1 VADPHAQ
8 LALLRFS
15 GELGIKGRATRRQF
29 RDRLVGN
36 LKDALRSHDVEAR
49 IEVSHD
55 RILVEFPPEYQTR
68 AGGEAGAEQVLER
81 IFGTQSISW
90 VRRYPLGAVE
100 ELVET
105 GVSLFREQ
113 VRGRRFAV
121 RARWVGGRPLG
132 GMRSHD
138 VEVELGAALLP
149 FAAGVDL
156 GDPEICVRLELTA
169 TSVCFFSEQLPG
181 PGGLPLGVEGA
192 AVSLLSG
199 GFDSAVASWQLLR
212 RGVALDYV
220 FCNLGGPGHLRDVL
234 GVAQHLAR
242 HWSHGDR
249 PRLHALD
256 FEPLARALREHTHQR
271 YWQVLLKRM
280 MLRAAT
286 HVGRRNRSPAIVTGD
301 AMGQVSSQTLTNLAT
316 VSGATDHTLL
326 RPLLGFDKQEIIA
339 MARRIGSYEFSLG
352 VEEHCALVPHRPAT
366 AANPEAVAREEARL
380 PAGLIEQAVHARHVF
395 DLRSFEIDRFEESD
409 LGIDHLPRNALLI
422 DLRSIE
428 QFRQDHHP
436 RALHL
441 DFEQALEA
449 SASLDRS
456 RSYVFCCQFG
466 LLSAHLAQKF
476 TRAGFDAHHLRGGQ
490 RSLMELAKSEPTP
503 ARE

>member
-1 VADPHAQ
+1 MADPHAQ

-29 RDRLVGN
+29 RERLVGN
-36 LKDALRSHDVEAR
+36 LKDALRSRDIEAR

-55 RILVEFPPEYQTR
+55 RILVELPPEHQTG
-68 AGGEAGAEQVLER
+68 AGGEPSAEQVLTR

-90 VRRYPLGAVE
+90 VRRYPLGALE

-105 GVSLFREQ
+105 GLSLFREQ
-113 VRGRRFAV
+113 VRGQRFAV

-156 GDPEICVRLELTA
+156 GEPEVCVRLELA
-169 TSVCFFSEQLPG
+169 AGSVCFFSEQLPG

-220 FCNLGGPGHLRDVL
+220 FCNLGGPGHLSEVL
-234 GVAQHLAR
+234 RVAQYLAR
-242 HWSHGDR
+242 HWSYGDR

-256 FEPLARALREHTHQR
+256 FGPLVRALREHTTQR

-280 MLRAAT
+280 MLRAAAR
-286 HVGRRNRSPAIVTGD
+286 VGRRNRSPAIVTGD
-301 AMGQVSSQTLTNLAT
+301 AMGQVSSQTLTNLT
-316 VSGATDHTLL
+316 TISGATEHSLL
-326 RPLLGFDKQEIIA
+326 RPLLGCDKQEIIE
-339 MARRIGSYEFSLG
+339 MARRIGSYELSLG
-352 VEEHCALVPHRPAT
+352 VEEHCALVSQRPAT
-366 AANPEAVAREEARL
+366 AASPEAIASEEARL
-380 PAGLIEQAVHARHVF
+380 PAGLIEQAVRARHVF
-395 DLRSFEIDRFEESD
+395 DLRSFEIDSLEEGD

-422 DLRSIE
+422 DLRPIE
-428 QFRQDHHP
+428 QFRQAHHP

-441 DFEQALEA
+441 DFEQTLQA

-456 RSYVFCCQFG
+456 RRYVFCCQFG
-466 LLSAHLAQKF
+466 LLSAHLAQQL

-490 RSLMELAKSEPTP
+490 PALMELAKSEPT
-503 ARE
+503 RVRG